1 MADHTSF
8 TQRLVFKHERAA
20 LSCVALEA
28 SLILTEQS
36 GAATLEVLGH
46 GGAPFDR
53 VSFMRVMTI
62 SAAHFPFQHRV
73 MIRQFECRAHFQVA
87 LEACV
92 RRFARVHDRV

>member
-36 GAATLEVLGH
+36 DAA
-46 GGAPFDR
+46 
-53 VSFMRVMTI
+53 
-62 SAAHFPFQHRV
+62 
-73 MIRQFECRAHFQVA
+73 A
-87 LEACV
+87 LERLHARWW
-92 RRFARVHDRV
+92 RRLDCAFPLCGL